1 MIELASVALSAAER
15 QRVERV
21 DVLTASGP
29 SSYAALEEMLTDP
42 SWTVRRAVI
51 AALAALGN
59 VAVVPLFQLLRTKR
73 DDEARLAAAVDALVA
88 STGDVEAE
96 AEAFARDDEEF
107 HVLADVAQVLGRRQR
122 ARSVPVLVR
131 LAQHPNDNVAVT
143 ALEGLG
149 RIGGRAAVDQLVA
162 AVESRSLFRTFPA
175 IDVLGRSGDPRA
187 IEPLAALLDDP
198 QYAFEAARALGRT
211 GHRSAVAP
219 LTKLL
224 QRAGDANARLV
235 ALSLADLRERHAQ
248 LFGSEE
254 PIDEAIRG
262 AEERI
267 PVGRRL
273 VRALSGADPAE
284 QVAISRVLGAIGGE
298 DAVSAL
304 TQLLDAGA
312 PVAQAATASLKR
324 LGRAS
329 DPQLLR
335 ALGEGDSKRRELLL
349 PIVSHAAAL
358 PEVVRCLEDS
368 DPTVRALACEAL
380 ARIGSPLA
388 APPLF
393 RLLGDP
399 NPAVVQAA
407 SGAIHSLGSAET
419 ERLAFQAARSP
430 SPAVRRAALEILSYF
445 GYASAVP
452 LFLEA
457 IRDPDSRVRDTA
469 IQGLAL
475 LDDPRA
481 KEALFAAASDPSER
495 MRIAAA
501 RALSLCATDLRTT
514 AYLLKALADPS
525 PWVRYYACQSLG
537 KLRAEAAAP
546 AISAL
551 LRDPAGQVRVAA
563 VEALSHLETP
573 TALEAL
579 RQAASAPDADVQ
591 RAALIGLGITRR
603 KDALPILLAGATSP
617 EDATRLVALSA
628 MTGFEGSEVPQALAR
643 AAEDTDEN
651 VRAAALG
658 FLSGHPG
665 KEATKLLIDLLPR
678 QATKEPIV
686 AALSL
691 PVPGRI
697 EGTLE
702 ALATADEEMAPIL
715 TSALARMHNEQGEQA
730 LLHAMELP
738 ATAARKAAAT
748 ALAAIRSKPAL
759 AALRHA
765 AEADA
770 DAEVRRVCALLLSQ

>member
-1 MIELASVALSAAER
+1 MIERASVALSAAER

-21 DVLTASGP
+21 DLLAAAGP
-29 SSYAALEEMLTDP
+29 SSLGALREMLSDP
-42 SWTVRRAVI
+42 SWTVRRAVVAGI
-51 AALAALGN
+51 AALGDAAVG
-59 VAVVPLFQLLRTKR
+59 PLWELLRTER
-73 DDEARLAAAVDALVA
+73 DDESRLAAAVDALVA
-88 STGDVEAE
+88 STGDVESAAE
-96 AEAFARDDEEF
+96 PFATDSESPAL
-107 HVLADVAQVLGRRQR
+107 LADVAQVLGRRQR
-122 ARSVPVLVR
+122 TRAVPMLVR

-149 RIGGRAAVDQLVA
+149 RVGGRAAVDQLVQ

-187 IEPLAALLDDP
+187 VAPIAALLDDP

-219 LTKLL
+219 LTRLL
-224 QRAGDANARLV
+224 QRPGDANARLV

-248 LFGSEE
+248 LFGSED

-262 AEERI
+262 ADERVA
-267 PVGRRL
+267 VGRRL
-273 VRALSGADPAE
+273 TRALSGADPAE
-284 QVAISRVLGAIGGE
+284 QVAIAAVLGAIGGE

-304 TQLLDAGA
+304 TQLLDGAA
-312 PVAQAATASLKR
+312 PVAHAATAALKR

-358 PEVVRCLEDS
+358 AEVVRCLEDP

-388 APPLF
+388 APSLF
-393 RLLGDP
+393 RLLADS

-407 SGAIHSLGSAET
+407 SGAIHSLGSADT
-419 ERLAFQAARSP
+419 ERLALQAARSSSP
-430 SPAVRRAALEILSYF
+430 SVRRAALEILAYF
-445 GYASAVP
+445 GYGSAVS

-457 IRDPDSRVRDTA
+457 VRDPDPRVRDSA
-469 IQGLAL
+469 VHGLAL

-481 KEALFAAASDPSER
+481 REALLAAAGDSSER
-495 MRIAAA
+495 MRSAAV
-501 RALSLCATDLRTT
+501 RALGLVPTDMRIT

-525 PWVRYYACQSLG
+525 AWVRYYACQSLG

-551 LRDPAGQVRVAA
+551 LRDSAGQVRVAA
-563 VEALSHLETP
+563 VEALSHLESE

-579 RQAASAPDADVQ
+579 RQAASAADVDVQ
-591 RAALIGLGITRR
+591 RAALIGLGLSRR
-603 KDALPILLAGATSP
+603 KDALPILLAGASSP
-617 EDATRLVALSA
+617 DDATRLVALSA
-628 MTGFEGSEVPQALAR
+628 MTGFDAKEVSQALAK
-643 AAEDTDEN
+643 AAEDSDEN
-651 VRAAALG
+651 VRAAAIG

-665 KEATKLLIDLLPR
+665 KDATRLLIDLLR
-678 QATKEPIV
+678 VQTAKEPIV

-691 PVPGRI
+691 PVQGRI
-697 EGTLE
+697 EGILE
-702 ALATADEEMAPIL
+702 ALSAADDETAPVL
-715 TSALARMHNEQGEQA
+715 TSALARMHNEPGERA
-730 LLHAMELP
+730 LLQAMELP
-738 ATAARKAAAT
+738 AAPARKAAAA

-759 AALRHA
+759 SALRHA
-765 AEADA
+765 AEADV
-770 DAEVRRVCALLLSQ
+770 DPEVRRICALLLSQ